1 MNDLMRSI
9 LCAAVALA
17 CATGTVARR
26 TPVPESPATFAKPV
40 ADAEAYGTTRDPYP
54 LPGIDQ
60 TTVAVAAEP
69 STSQR
74 PTVERVLEPALTP
87 TQFAELDAAFPDCA
101 WSGRASDGAA
111 AIAHEREHGLLP
123 WGLAGALTNLAGPSG
138 AVNDH
143 TGARRVGR
151 SSPLRAA
158 PPGRRAARAGPDR
171 RVTHGETRCATGTSV
186 A

>member
-69 STSQR
+69 GHR
-74 PTVERVLEPALTP
+74 ATVERVLEPALTP
-87 TQFAELDAAFPDCA
+87 AQFAELDAAFPECA
-101 WSGRASDGAA
+101 W
-111 AIAHEREHGLLP
+111 
-123 WGLAGALTNLAGPSG
+123 TMGP
-138 AVNDH
+138 
-143 TGARRVGR
+143 TGPPHATLVPVAQRV
-151 SSPLRAA
+151 SP
-158 PPGRRAARAGPDR
+158 
-171 RVTHGETRCATGTSV
+171 
-186 A
+186 